1 MKRNLKFWTRYTFES
16 AEATLVCAAVLAVVA
31 LFGAEGL
38 DFGTFATVVPYFL
51 LISSVFMMLMINS
64 GSQTLYVPLLLSMGE
79 TRRNVLLG
87 FHYYRAL
94 IIAVTLAACAL
105 IWLFV
110 PGEVSAIGLRSIPTL
125 LCVMIVVSAMG
136 SIMGTVFVKWRW
148 LGVVIILVICGI
160 AGGTVGFAGA
170 AASDALSVAKTV
182 EIVSHLLKLPWW
194 LVAAVP
200 VSLGLDIGF
209 QWLLLRRQEVRL

>member
-1 MKRNLKFWTRYTFES
+1 MKRNLKFWTRYTLES
-16 AEATLVCAAVLAVVA
+16 AEATLVCTAVLAVLA

-51 LISSVFMMLMINS
+51 IVASIFMMLMINS

-105 IWLFV
+105 IWLLA

-125 LCVMIVVSAMG
+125 LCVLIIASAAG

-148 LGVVIILVICGI
+148 LGVVIIMILCGV
-160 AGGTVGFAGA
+160 AGGTVGLAGA
-170 AASDALSVAKTV
+170 AANDAISIAKTV
-182 EIVSHLLKLPWW
+182 DIVAHLIRLPWW
-194 LVAAVP
+194 LLAAVP
-200 VSLGLDIGF
+200 VSLGLDIVF

>member
-16 AEATLVCAAVLAVVA
+16 AEATLACTAVLAFVA

-38 DFGTFATVVPYFL
+38 DFTTFATVMPYFL
-51 LISSVFMMLMINS
+51 LISSIFMMLMINT
-64 GSQTLYVPLLLSMGE
+64 GSQALYVPLLLSFGE

-94 IIAVTLAACAL
+94 IITATLGACAL
-105 IWLFV
+105 IWLLA

-125 LCVMIVVSAMG
+125 LCVLVIVSAVG
-136 SIMGTVFVKWRW
+136 SILGTLFVKWKW
-148 LGVVIILVICGI
+148 LGTVIIILICGV

-170 AASDALSVAKTV
+170 SVDDAISIAKTADL
-182 EIVSHLLKLPWW
+182 VSHLIKLPWW
-194 LVAAVP
+194 LLAAVP
-200 VSLGLDIGF
+200 VALAADVVF
-209 QWLLLRRQEVRL
+209 QWLLLRRQEVKL

>member
-16 AEATLVCAAVLAVVA
+16 AEATLVCTAVLAVAA

-38 DFGTFATVVPYFL
+38 DLFTFATVMPYFL
-51 LISSVFMMLMINS
+51 LASSVFMMLMINT
-64 GSQTLYVPLLLSMGE
+64 GSHTLYVPLLLSMGE

-105 IWLFV
+105 IWLLA

-125 LCVMIVVSAMG
+125 LCILIIASAAG
-136 SIMGTVFVKWRW
+136 SILGTVFIKWKW
-148 LGVVIILVICGI
+148 LSVVIIILICGV
-160 AGGTVGFAGA
+160 AGGTVGFAS
-170 AASDALSVAKTV
+170 ASVNDALSVAKTV
-182 EIVSHLLKLPWW
+182 DIVVHLVGLPWW
-194 LVAAVP
+194 LVAPVP
-200 VSLGLDIGF
+200 VSLAADVLF
-209 QWLLLRRQEVRL
+209 QWLLLRRQEVKL

>member
-1 MKRNLKFWTRYTFES
+1 MKRNLKFWTRYTLES
-16 AEATLVCAAVLAVVA
+16 AEATLVCAAVLAFVA

-38 DFGTFATVVPYFL
+38 DFNTFAMVVPYFL
-51 LISSVFMMLMINS
+51 VISSIFMMLMINS
-64 GSQTLYVPLLLSMGE
+64 GSHTLYVPLLLSMGE

-125 LCVMIVVSAMG
+125 LCVLVIASAAG
-136 SIMGTVFVKWRW
+136 SIMGTVFVKWKW
-148 LGVVIILVICGI
+148 LGVVVIILICGV
-160 AGGTVGFAGA
+160 AGGTVGFASA
-170 AASDALSVAKTV
+170 ATSDAMSVAKTV
-182 EIVSHLLKLPWW
+182 EIVIHLIKLPWW
-194 LVAAVP
+194 LLAAVP

-209 QWLLLRRQEVRL
+209 QWLLLRRREVKL